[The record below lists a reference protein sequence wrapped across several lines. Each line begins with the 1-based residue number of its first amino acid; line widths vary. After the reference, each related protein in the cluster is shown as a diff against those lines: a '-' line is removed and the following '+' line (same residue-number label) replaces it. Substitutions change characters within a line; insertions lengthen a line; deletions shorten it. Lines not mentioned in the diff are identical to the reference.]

1 MSETLLL
8 VAPLVILL
16 AIVLF
21 AFTGCS
27 SFTAGPDAPVD
38 SYETV
43 VAKTPGFTGHWRLNE
58 TGGNIAV
65 VSGSLAPAGNGTY
78 SVAGVKLGQPGA
90 LSKKDAKDFA
100 PVLDG
105 SQGFVEVP
113 YDARL
118 NPDNALKFSVELW
131 VKPNPGAGAAT
142 QVVISSHHIT
152 PAATARGYEIALV
165 RVPGETHARV
175 RGRVYSSTVATP
187 SEVVV
192 APNQGDPAAWR
203 HIVMTY
209 DGTGGATGKKLTL
222 FVNVVGTTSPFIA
235 EISGSAYQNVQTD
248 KSTLRFGAG
257 HQAAGGAVNFF
268 AGSLDEV
275 AFYNI
280 AIAKADVETHFK
292 MSQP

>member
-1 MSETLLL
+1 MIDTLLM

-16 AIVLF
+16 VIVLF

-27 SFTAGPDAPVD
+27 SFAAGPDPADP
-38 SYETV
+38 YETV

-58 TGGNIAV
+58 TGGNIAM
-65 VSGSLAPAGNGTY
+65 VSGSLAPAANGTY
-78 SVAGVKLGQPGA
+78 AVAGVKLGQPGA

-100 PVLDG
+100 PGLDG

-152 PAATARGYEIALV
+152 AAAKARGYEIALV
-165 RVPGETHARV
+165 RVPGEAHARV
-175 RGRVYSSTVATP
+175 RGRVYSSNVSTP

-192 APNQGDPAAWR
+192 APNQGDPDAWR
-203 HIVMTY
+203 HIVVTY

-235 EISGSAYQNVQTD
+235 EVAGSAYQNVQTD

-257 HQAAGGAVNFF
+257 HQAAAGAVNFF
-268 AGSLDEV
+268 AGSIDEV

-280 AIAKADVETHFK
+280 AIAKADVEAHFK
-292 MSQP
+292 LSQP